1 MSIQDDSTMV
11 AVATP
16 PAPPAPKAPPVA
28 DVATPTPTRKRR
40 RRLPLV
46 LGAVGVIVIALAA
59 GAVLANA
66 SLSQTYG
73 ASRAV
78 QDYYAAMAH
87 RNADGMLANATFVR
101 GDGSYSYFFAKPA
114 LQGMLALPANSDI
127 HNVKVISDH
136 PIDGSSRTVSVT
148 MTWNG
153 KESSETLTVRKDPS
167 RVHWLFYPSWKVE
180 IQATHIHIKLPN
192 QAGFVSLDGILGPS
206 ENQTTVQAVP
216 GYHRIDIA
224 ATTLY
229 EGSRADV
236 EATDASASVTLEG
249 KIRASALDAAQV
261 SVKNAFNN
269 CDVAKY
275 DDCLNH
281 TYSAP
286 DRNYIW
292 SLKLPGYG
300 NVDYATYV
308 YTMVGDPTAGMKLT
322 VESETGKL
330 SVSGTCATLLTVDG
344 SHRYNLKGDYTGT
357 LTWTGGQFSSHIVG
371 GCAEAKA

>member
-16 PAPPAPKAPPVA
+16 PAPPPTDLVAPPP
-28 DVATPTPTRKRR
+28 TPTPKR

-46 LGAVGVIVIALAA
+46 LGAVAVLVIALAA
-59 GAVLANA
+59 GAVAANA
-66 SLSQTYG
+66 SLSQTYS
-73 ASRAV
+73 ASQAV

-101 GDGSYSYFFAKPA
+101 GDGSYGDFFARPA
-114 LQGMLALPANSDI
+114 LLGMLALPANSDI
-127 HNVKVISDH
+127 HNVKVTSDRR
-136 PIDGSSRTVSVT
+136 IDGSSRSITVS

-153 KESSETLTVRKDPS
+153 KQRSETLTVRKDPS

-180 IQATHIHIKLPN
+180 IPATHIHIKLPN
-192 QAGFVSLDGILGPS
+192 QTGLVSLDGILGS
-206 ENQTTVQAVP
+206 SDNQATLQAVP
-216 GYHRIDIA
+216 GYHRVDMA
-224 ATTLY
+224 ETTLY
-229 EGSRADV
+229 DASRADV
-236 EATDASASVTLEG
+236 EAADPSANVTLEG
-249 KIRASALDAAQV
+249 KIRASALDAAQA
-261 SVKNAFNN
+261 SVKDAFNN

-286 DRNYIW
+286 DRNFIW
-292 SLKLPGYG
+292 YFKLPGYG
-300 NVDYATYV
+300 NVNYLKYV

-330 SVSGTCATLLTVDG
+330 SVIGSCATLLTVDG
-344 SHRYNLKGDYTGT
+344 SRRYNLKGSYTGT
-357 LTWTGGQFSSHIVG
+357 LTWTGGGFTSDIVG
-371 GCAEAKA
+371 SCDEAKA